1 MISLCRP
8 AKNDKKSSAN
18 KQNGHSRMSGSRFLE
33 NTRFLS
39 TCVSNDRGQF
49 VVACNGKEFENDRF
63 QIHGNARTLSKIDFP
78 YRPTIED
85 KCYCQQREWEIK
97 TSAPG
102 FQENT

>member
-1 MISLCRP
+1 LKIP
-8 AKNDKKSSAN
+8 DFFP
-18 KQNGHSRMSGSRFLE
+18 HVFL
-33 NTRFLS
+33 TIGDS
-39 TCVSNDRGQF
+39 II
-49 VVACNGKEFENDRF
+49 VACNGKEFENDRF